1 MVESLSDSCPD
12 GICVLSKKQ
21 RETLRSFRRYWF
33 GMLVAKSRG
42 GGSEMNKVLVT
53 VICLLALSFAAVPV
67 SAQTR
72 SRCTTNRS
80 YSGRYY
86 DGRTAYANRG
96 YRDSS
101 NYDRRYSGRYWDNR
115 SRWDRSRDKITTAI
129 GAGAGAVVGG
139 LVGGKK
145 GAVIGALAGGGGAA
159 LYTYK
164 LRNRNRRF

>member
-1 MVESLSDSCPD
+1 MH
-12 GICVLSKKQ
+12 
-21 RETLRSFRRYWF
+21 
-33 GMLVAKSRG
+33 VAKSLD

-53 VICLLALSFAAVPV
+53 VICLLALSFTAVPV
-67 SAQTR
+67 GAQTR

-86 DGRTAYANRG
+86 DGRTVNADRSG
-96 YRDSS
+96 YR
-101 NYDRRYSGRYWDNR
+101 NYDSRYSGRYWDNR
-115 SRWDRSRDKITTAI
+115 SRWQRSRNKITTAI

-145 GAVIGALAGGGGAA
+145 GAIIGALAGGGGAA

-164 LRNRNRRF
+164 LRNRQRRF

>member
-1 MVESLSDSCPD
+1 MEFA
-12 GICVLSKKQ
+12 
-21 RETLRSFRRYWF
+21 ETRKITGNSRSFEHQTF
-33 GMLVAKSRG
+33 GMLVAKSEC

-80 YSGRYY
+80 YSGRY
-86 DGRTAYANRG
+86 DGRTVYANRA
-96 YRDSS
+96 YRNSAYS
-101 NYDRRYSGRYWDNR
+101 NYGNDPRYSGRYWDNR

-145 GAVIGALAGGGGAA
+145 GAIIGALAGGGGAA

-164 LRNRNRRF
+164 LRDRRRRF

>member
-1 MVESLSDSCPD
+1 LPD
-12 GICVLSKKQ
+12 FEKYW
-21 RETLRSFRRYWF
+21 ETSRFYQLHGF
-33 GMLVAKSRG
+33 GMLIAKTDG
-42 GGSEMNKVLVT
+42 GGSDMNKVLGT
-53 VICLLALSFAAVPV
+53 VICLLALSFTAVPV

-86 DGRTAYANRG
+86 DGRTVNVNRVSS
-96 YRDSS
+96 YR
-101 NYDRRYSGRYWDNR
+101 YDRRYAGQYWENR

-145 GAVIGALAGGGGAA
+145 GAFIGALAGGGGAA

-164 LRNRNRRF
+164 LRDRRRTF